1 MKRTISDLV
10 ADILGL
16 DPAVVTGDFSREAAD
31 NWDSLN
37 HLRIITAVEQ
47 AFAVT
52 LSMREIEAVTDV
64 GQLVEIIGRKSP
76 GTRASP
82 QSAQGYGGEK

>member
-1 MKRTISDLV
+1 MKQTINELV

-16 DPAVVTGDFSREAAD
+16 DPTVVTGEFSRETAD

-52 LSMREIEAVTDV
+52 LSMREIEAVTGV
-64 GQLVEIIGRKSP
+64 EQLAEIVARKAP
-76 GTRASP
+76 GARSSP
-82 QSAQGYGGEK
+82 QSGQGYGREK